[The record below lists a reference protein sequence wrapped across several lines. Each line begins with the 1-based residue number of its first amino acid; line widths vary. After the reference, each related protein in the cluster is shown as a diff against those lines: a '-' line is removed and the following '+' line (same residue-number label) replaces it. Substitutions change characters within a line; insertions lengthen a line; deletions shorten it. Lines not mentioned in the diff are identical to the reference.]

1 MRRGIIHDICKGM
14 VIKTKK
20 LIRCS
25 AYEHIIFCWVMHEQ
39 KIIEDILSGLDTR
52 ACQVVSVSLVCS
64 PKALEKRLRKDVE
77 RGSRGEDVI
86 ARSLERISLYEG
98 LDTVKIDVSGLSP
111 EEAAEKVAGLPWT
124 RPQFPSSLPRRHHDC
139 PQHNYG
145 SSRNHSPGQGLVHK
159 YDAEQNPPES
169 IRHIQRHAHSAA
181 HGGVCPIP
189 GQKGHGGGQP

>member
-1 MRRGIIHDICKGM
+1 MILPGGVMRRGIIHDICKGM

-124 RPQFPSSLPRRHHDC
+124 RP
-139 PQHNYG
+139 
-145 SSRNHSPGQGLVHK
+145 
-159 YDAEQNPPES
+159 
-169 IRHIQRHAHSAA
+169 
-181 HGGVCPIP
+181 
-189 GQKGHGGGQP
+189 